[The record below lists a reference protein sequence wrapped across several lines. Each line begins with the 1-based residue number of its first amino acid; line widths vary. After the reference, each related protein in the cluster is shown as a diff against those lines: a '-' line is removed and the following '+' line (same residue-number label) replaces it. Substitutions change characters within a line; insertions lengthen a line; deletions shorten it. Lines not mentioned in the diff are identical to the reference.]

1 MPYFCRKDQLLEPDD
16 QNETA
21 GSDTDEEEG
30 EYTAEPDDKDTP
42 ADPATVEDQAGD
54 AAEGAL
60 GDGA

>member
-1 MPYFCRKDQLLEPDD
+1 MTDQLLEPDD

-30 EYTAEPDDKDTP
+30 EYTAEPDDKDEQ
-42 ADPATVEDQAGD
+42 DGD